1 MRQGY
6 VPPDQKEGR
15 KLQNRTSGK
24 VLRIVYIVVIVIGLI
39 GFIAETNIVVRLLL
53 LLVAAFAAFRLY
65 VASSKKKV
73 NTHPAESLESAHKAP
88 EVAPPVQQVP
98 SSKVP
103 QATLPKLPK
112 QIGGIPNAYQ
122 FQEVDIAMTDKV
134 VNDFLVFRPGDA
146 ISFIPE
152 PTNAYDPQAIQLWSN
167 NQLLGYVYRGKIQD
181 MLNDFLKFGEPVH
194 GMIFSVR
201 TEEKKITYSVGFYRP
216 ARPKSYGKMLGSGR
230 LTANSGEEAQDNI
243 AACDEGDEVTVSYDY
258 DKERFEV
265 SYIDYIGCLP
275 KKLEQ
280 YADTATFVIDE
291 IGENDNEKQYVVV
304 GAYAA
309 KG

>member
-6 VPPDQKEGR
+6 APPDQKKSR
-15 KLQNRTSGK
+15 KQQNGIVGK
-24 VLRIVYIVVIVIGLI
+24 LLRIVYLVVMVIGLI
-39 GFIAETNIVVRLLL
+39 GFIAESNIVARLFLL
-53 LLVAAFAAFRLY
+53 AAAFAAFSLY
-65 VASSKKKV
+65 MNSRGKKV
-73 NTHPAESLESAHKAP
+73 NAHPVKSFAP
-88 EVAPPVQQVP
+88 ARKIPENVPPAQQEP
-98 SSKVP
+98 LYKVP
-103 QATLPKLPK
+103 QSMQPILPK
-112 QIGGIPNAYQ
+112 QIGGVPVAYQ
-122 FQEVDIAMTDKV
+122 YQEVDIAMTDKV
-134 VNDFLVFRPGDA
+134 VKEFSVVHPGDA

-152 PTNAYDPQAIQLWSN
+152 PTNAYDPQAIEIWSN

-181 MLNDFLKFGEPVH
+181 MLNDFLKFKEPVH
-194 GMIFSVR
+194 GMVFSVR

-304 GAYAA
+304 GTYAA
-309 KG
+309 KA